1 MSKSNNK
8 IFKYVNKSPKK
19 KQPLSEL
26 ILTTLN
32 DVELRTKSMKIKEIK
47 IKENIRSIKLKE
59 KKYNKINEEI
69 TTRKQELKLLKELL
83 FFKEQK
89 KLNPD
94 DMINSYLDFFIS
106 SNFLLDDKL
115 NSLIKKEINLNK
127 KQKIM
132 NKLIGNKINDDYDY
146 NIPIIINMSKNFDIS
161 KFYLKPKKQ
170 KKKDANGDNLDNFF
184 MNHFNNNNYNNNV
197 IRIQRNNYSSG
208 TSHDRMSNGINNGDD
223 KKYTNNFNI
232 IKNKDLTKFQKFNKN
247 TIDVSKFIM
256 NNKNSYNK
264 INKDK
269 LKNEFNEAFNFEK
282 NKESNGNKVNNPLNN
297 YSKTDINDYPNYNL
311 KPSPKLRK
319 ARETFKK
326 LLNKMNKSNI
336 IMFSTNKTDDIKN
349 FILYVLNTSYFLKKI
364 LYLCYEAVESYNI
377 SKQKNIETI
386 YDSEFL
392 SKLIENYEDVGEEY
406 DLQQLN
412 NFKAYEKGLE
422 EIKKIT
428 LETKQLEDEI
438 NQFAKK
444 INVKNGDE

>member
-89 KLNPD
+89 KLNPY

-146 NIPIIINMSKNFDIS
+146 NIPISINMSKNFDIS
-161 KFYLKPKKQ
+161 KFYLKQ
-170 KKKDANGDNLDNFF
+170 KKKKK
-184 MNHFNNNNYNNNV
+184 
-197 IRIQRNNYSSG
+197 
-208 TSHDRMSNGINNGDD
+208 RMQTGI
-223 KKYTNNFNI
+223 I
-232 IKNKDLTKFQKFNKN
+232 
-247 TIDVSKFIM
+247 
-256 NNKNSYNK
+256 
-264 INKDK
+264 
-269 LKNEFNEAFNFEK
+269 
-282 NKESNGNKVNNPLNN
+282 
-297 YSKTDINDYPNYNL
+297 
-311 KPSPKLRK
+311 
-319 ARETFKK
+319 
-326 LLNKMNKSNI
+326 
-336 IMFSTNKTDDIKN
+336 
-349 FILYVLNTSYFLKKI
+349 
-364 LYLCYEAVESYNI
+364 
-377 SKQKNIETI
+377 
-386 YDSEFL
+386 
-392 SKLIENYEDVGEEY
+392 
-406 DLQQLN
+406 
-412 NFKAYEKGLE
+412 
-422 EIKKIT
+422 
-428 LETKQLEDEI
+428 
-438 NQFAKK
+438 
-444 INVKNGDE
+444 